1 MPALPSARGP
11 LTDGLL
17 DLLRGTPS
25 GAPADLPGPEPVPD
39 DPLADDDLH
48 LALYLCYELHY
59 RGLDGVDERWEWD
72 PGLLRLRARLEAAF
86 EAGLDAALAGWT
98 PPPADA
104 STMDLALRAIAADDD
119 APSLSRH
126 LETAGTL
133 EHFREFAVHRSGYQ
147 LKEADPH
154 SWAIARLSGP
164 AKAALVEIQADEYG
178 GGDPARV

>member
-59 RGLDGVDERWEWD
+59 RGLDGVDERWEWE
-72 PGLLRLRARLEAAF
+72 PSLLAARRGWEYAF
-86 EAGLDAALAGWT
+86 EAALVELLG
-98 PPPADA
+98 PVPARGPGPA
-104 STMDLALRAIAADDD
+104 EMDVALRELVQDHDG
-119 APSLSRH
+119 PSLSRH
-126 LETAGTL
+126 LERDGTL
-133 EHFREFAVHRSGYQ
+133 DEVLEFVIHRSAYQ

-164 AKAALVEIQADEYG
+164 PKAALVEVQADEYG
-178 GGDPARV
+178 GG

>member
-1 MPALPSARGP
+1 MPPVPAARGP
-11 LTDGLL
+11 LSATVL
-17 DLLRGTPS
+17 DVLRSPPGTP
-25 GAPADLPGPEPVPD
+25 ADEPVAFLGLD
-39 DPLADDDLH
+39 VADPLADDDLH

-126 LETAGTL
+126 LETA
-133 EHFREFAVHRSGYQ
+133 
-147 LKEADPH
+147 
-154 SWAIARLSGP
+154 
-164 AKAALVEIQADEYG
+164 
-178 GGDPARV
+178 